1 VAVLLS
7 YFTSGVSHHGSPSD
21 QGFCAELDTRH
32 PSCTSPSRTTTATC
46 RDAAKAYKEFEDFFA
61 GDDAA
66 SAPRGGTRGPAH
78 GGGRGGVGG
87 GFVKAGGGES
97 MIASLADVNSGTSS

>member
-1 VAVLLS
+1 MNIPLS
-7 YFTSGVSHHGSPSD
+7 TSASGRSHHGSPRD
-21 QGFCAELDTRH
+21 RLFELNLILDI
-32 PSCTSPSRTTTATC
+32 PLCTSPSRTTTATC

-66 SAPRGGTRGPAH
+66 SAPRGGTRGPTH

-97 MIASLADVNSGTSS
+97 MIASLADVDSLTSS